1 MRGMTITPLV
11 TGHLTRLTT
20 DLGLFEH
27 ADGDQPRPEH
37 GFCVDDV
44 ARALVVVVREPERT
58 PDLDRLVG
66 VYLDFVLAAQSS
78 SGAFRNRRDIEGVW
92 TDAPTTDDH
101 WGRALWALGTVVS
114 TSTDPTARR
123 HALAGARLGFLR
135 RSSWPRA
142 TAYAALGAAEVL
154 RAVPQHAP
162 AAALLADAR
171 RVIGGAKDDPAWP
184 WPEPRLTYANAV
196 LAEAL
201 LARAGWLHDDGA
213 LEESLLLLRWLVS
226 QQVLG
231 DHLSPVPTGG
241 RDPGGGRG
249 EFDQQP
255 IEVAALAEAASR
267 AWGLTRDPAWL
278 DVLDLGARWVLGE
291 NDAGLALYDP
301 RTGAGYDG
309 LHADAVNLNQG
320 AESTLAVLSTLQ
332 LARLAVAG

>member
-1 MRGMTITPLV
+1 MTVSPLV
-11 TGHLTRLTT
+11 TVHLTRLTT

-44 ARALVVVVREPERT
+44 ARALVVVVREPDRT
-58 PDLDRLVG
+58 PHLDRLLG
-66 VYLDFVLAAQSS
+66 VYLDFVLAAQSV
-78 SGAFRNRRDIEGVW
+78 SGAFRNRRDIDGTW

-123 HALAGARLGFLR
+123 RALAGARLGFLR
-135 RSSWPRA
+135 RSPWPRS

-213 LEESLLLLRWLVS
+213 LEESLVLLRWLVG
-226 QQVLG
+226 QQVFE

-241 RDPGGGRG
+241 RDPGGSGR

-267 AWGLTRDPAWL
+267 AWELTRDQAWL
-278 DVLDLGARWVLGE
+278 DVLDLAARWVLGE

-332 LARLAVAG
+332 LARQAVAG